1 LSDPNTITIVVPNV
15 LPWLS
20 VHWEDIITILTSISV
35 IASVIVKMFPTLS
48 ANSWLLPVIKFIS
61 RFVAL
66 NRTVDD
72 AAIRKEIP
80 K

>member
-1 LSDPNTITIVVPNV
+1 MTDPNTIIV
-15 LPWLS
+15 LPY
-20 VHWEDIITILTSISV
+20 VQTHWENIITILTSISV
-35 IASVIVKMFPTLS
+35 IASVVVKMFPTLP
-48 ANSWLLPVIKFIS
+48 ANSWLLPAIKFIS

-72 AAIRKEIP
+72 EAVRKELP

>member
-1 LSDPNTITIVVPNV
+1 MTDPNTIIVVPYV
-15 LPWLS
+15 S
-20 VHWEDIITILTSISV
+20 DHWEDILTILTSISV
-35 IASVIVKMFPTLS
+35 IASIIVKMFPTLP
-48 ANSWLLPVIKFIS
+48 ANSWLLPAIKFIS

-72 AAIRKEIP
+72 EAARKELL